1 MKKVI
6 VYSTTTCPYCYALM
20 DWLDEMGIKYEK
32 RDASEKPDIRA
43 VPVTYIDGVEIM
55 GFDRQGILEALKEK

>member
-6 VYSTTTCPYCYALM
+6 VYSTNTCPYCFALM

-32 RDASEKPDIRA
+32 RSASEKPDIRA
-43 VPVTYIDGVEIM
+43 VPVTYVDDIEIV
-55 GFDRQGILEALKEK
+55 GFDRQGILKALEEK